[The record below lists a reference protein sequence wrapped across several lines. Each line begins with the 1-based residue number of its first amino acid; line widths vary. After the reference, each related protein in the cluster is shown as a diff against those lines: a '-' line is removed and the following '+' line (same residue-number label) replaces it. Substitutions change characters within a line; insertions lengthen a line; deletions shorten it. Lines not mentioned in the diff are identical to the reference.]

1 MIHEDSQFFIY
12 VMEENTFLEK
22 RNVERFMKI
31 LWKELQLADRELI
44 ESYYEKVPVR
54 NCEFTFANNYLW
66 KPFYPIFFGIVEDNL
81 VFESGEAGMSV
92 SFPQGDADLKKTV
105 DALTG
110 WFEQVGRPF
119 KMHLVSPA
127 QFERLE
133 AAYPGRFR
141 IEYDRDFADYVYERE
156 KLKNL
161 SGKSL
166 HGKKN
171 HCNKFKKMYPDWR
184 YEPITPENAEECI
197 EMARKWWERN
207 NFGEGGEKEEE
218 IAVTLSALQNLEILG
233 LRGGMLYA
241 GGQVVAFAVGE
252 PCGEDM
258 FVVHFEKAFAD
269 VEGAYSMINQ
279 QFVEHEMEGYTYVNR
294 EDDAGSEGLRKAK
307 LSYHPV
313 FLMEKGLVTERK
325 EHFDGEED
333 RQEKEDLAGVEKISG
348 EKLAAACRVQE
359 KNMDALEL
367 TKEMLN
373 FIEESPTAFH
383 AAANVER
390 ILKEEGFERLDCL
403 GRERL
408 VPGGQYYIVQ
418 NGSAVIAV
426 RIPKAE
432 AKGFRIVA
440 SHSDSPCFKV
450 KETPE
455 MKLEGH
461 YVKLNTEKYGGMIL
475 NTWLDRPLSV
485 AGRVFVKGGAGS
497 ALTQKLV
504 DIKKDLLIIPNVA
517 IHFNREVNDGV
528 KLNPQ
533 VDLLPLFA
541 QDQEMTLSRLC
552 AEQLGIAEEEILG
565 SDLYVYNR
573 DKGRIMGAD
582 DAFIGSPRLDDLQC
596 AFSTL
601 KGFLLAEPE
610 EYISVY
616 ALFDNEEVGSGTK
629 QGADSTLLEEVLD
642 AVMEGLAGGLPD
654 GDRNVKHENEGS
666 RDCRESGREY
676 GPLRALL
683 KRAFLQNSFLLSA
696 DNGHAVHPNHPE
708 KSDPTNRPFING
720 GVVLKFQGSQ
730 RYTTDGFSAAVVRD
744 ICREHRIP
752 VQNFANRADIPGGST
767 LGNIST
773 AHVSIPSADIGL
785 AQLAMHSAFET
796 GGVQDTAAM
805 VELVKYFFV

>member
-1 MIHEDSQFFIY
+1 MKDFGT
-12 VMEENTFLEK
+12 NFLPVTRSMTTE
-22 RNVERFMKI
+22 MKI
-31 LWKELQLADRELI
+31 QWKELQLADQELI
-44 ESYYEKVPVR
+44 GRYYAKVPVR

-66 KPFYPIFFGIVEDNL
+66 KPFYPIFFGIIEGNL

-127 QFERLE
+127 QFARLE
-133 AAYPGRFR
+133 EAYPGRFQ

-161 SGKSL
+161 PGKSF

-171 HCNKFKKMYPDWR
+171 HCNKFRKLYPDWR
-184 YEPITPENAEECI
+184 YETITPENVAECRA
-197 EMARKWWERN
+197 MAQEWWERN
-207 NFGEGGEKEEE
+207 DFGEGGEKEEE
-218 IAVTLSALQNLEILG
+218 IAVTMSALDNMELLG

-241 GGQVVAFAVGE
+241 GGRVVAFAIGE
-252 PCGEDM
+252 PCGPNM

-279 QFVEHEMEGYTYVNR
+279 QFVEHEMDGYTYVNR

-307 LSYHPV
+307 LSYHPA
-313 FLMEKGLVTERK
+313 FLMEKGLVTEK
-325 EHFDGEED
+325 HPAKNTDGTEKGCPNED
-333 RQEKEDLAGVEKISG
+333 CGGKTERAENLSG
-348 EKLAAACRVQE
+348 EKTAIKAGIRE
-359 KNMDALEL
+359 RTMEALEL
-367 TKEMLN
+367 TKEMLG

-383 AAANVER
+383 AAANAEQL
-390 ILKEEGFERLDCL
+390 LKEDGFERLDFPAVKK
-403 GRERL
+403 L
-408 VPGGQYYIVQ
+408 VSGGKYYTMQ

-426 RIPKAE
+426 KIPQAE
-432 AKGFRIVA
+432 AAGFRIVA

-455 MKLEGH
+455 MKLEGR

-485 AGRVFVKGGAGS
+485 AGRVFVKDQQSGMPV
-497 ALTQKLV
+497 QRLV
-504 DIKKDLLIIPNVA
+504 NIKKDMLIIPNVA
-517 IHFNREVNDGV
+517 IHFNREINDGF

-533 VDLLPLFA
+533 VDMLPLFA
-541 QDQEMTLSRLC
+541 QDQELTLNKLC
-552 AEQLGIAEEEILG
+552 AQQLGIAEEEILG

-596 AFSTL
+596 AFATL
-601 KGFLLAEPE
+601 KGFLAASPRQ
-610 EYISVY
+610 YISVY

-629 QGADSTLLEEVLD
+629 QGADSTLLADVLD
-642 AVMEGLAGGLPD
+642 AVLDGILHGNAADDAGGCA
-654 GDRNVKHENEGS
+654 DRTAEPETGCKQAEEGRTAVS
-666 RDCRESGREY
+666 
-676 GPLRALL
+676 PLQ

-730 RYTTDGFSAAVVRD
+730 RYTTDGFSAALVRD
-744 ICREHRIP
+744 ICKAHEIP
-752 VQNFANRADIPGGST
+752 VQNFANRADIAGGST

-773 AHVSIPSADIGL
+773 AHVSVPSADIGL

-796 GGVQDTAAM
+796 GGVEDTKAM
-805 VELVKYFFV
+805 AELVRWFMV